1 MDLLNT
7 IFQSW
12 QKVIWL
18 TFATAMVVLFWY
30 SYRKEIGLWW
40 LGVRH
45 RNVVFGKI
53 RSLAKNP
60 TINGDW
66 FHVEKQICQDY
77 KPYYSNT
84 SKDKSYYI
92 ACREYLDL
100 VGEAGRKPLTPILI
114 FGLFVVLV
122 LEAWGFSYTMAGFI
136 DISASENTRKIMAML
151 VAVTFALALAF
162 VTHNMGAELYR
173 NKLIDNIRELWAA
186 DRDPEP
192 SLTQQ
197 AGTYIGAIQNPSDV
211 NEKAY
216 IRRLNRLKLGK
227 STKSFKST
235 ITAIIAIVIIAL
247 ILTFVRV
254 KSLESNQTDDAL
266 CNVTS
271 TSQSGGSSE
280 MPDFDALY
288 GGDNDMP
295 NVAKQQNSEAVAAGV
310 NQKCEA
316 TKEGSWATFGMLA
329 ILFLLLQGF
338 STWVSMSRGFA
349 GSQSS
354 EAYKRTHKH
363 QTSEEFET
371 YYEDKASEIADSA
384 QKSLSRLQ
392 TQMANVLPQIT
403 PSAEVNELIKT
414 ANKRTFYRFIE
425 GQEQAPVYK
434 SPRKVAVE
442 TKPEPKVTPEPI
454 LASDTAAKDIPLNI
468 SDEEL
473 FSGSYSDEEVV
484 EVLRARKVAEKQ
496 EQEQAERKA
505 RLMAQVEETPEARMA
520 RLSKLAAETE

>member
-1 MDLLNT
+1 MDYLSSFYQN
-7 IFQSW
+7 W
-12 QKVIWL
+12 QTLIWL
-18 TFATAMVVLFWY
+18 VFSTGMVALFY
-30 SYRKEIGLWW
+30 YTYRKEIGLWW

-45 RNVVFGKI
+45 RNIMFGKI

-60 TINGDW
+60 TINGAW
-66 FHVEKQICQDY
+66 FHVEQQICQDY
-77 KPYYSNT
+77 KPYYSNIR
-84 SKDKSYYI
+84 KDKNYYI

-100 VGEAGRKPLTPILI
+100 VGESGRQPLTPILV
-114 FGLFVVLV
+114 FGLFIVLV

-136 DISASENTRKIMAML
+136 DLSASENTRKIMAML
-151 VAVTFALALAF
+151 VAITFALALAF

-197 AGTYIGAIQNPSDV
+197 AGINIGSIQNSSDV
-211 NEKAY
+211 NAKPY

-227 STKSFKST
+227 STKSFKAT
-235 ITAIIAIVIIAL
+235 ITAIIAIVVIAA

-266 CNVTS
+266 CNVTNV
-271 TSQSGGSSE
+271 SQAGTSSE
-280 MPDFDALY
+280 MPNFDNLY

-338 STWVSMSRGFA
+338 STWVSMARGFA
-349 GSQSS
+349 GAQSS

-363 QTSEEFET
+363 QTPEEFET
-371 YYEDKASEIADSA
+371 HYENKSAEIADLA

-392 TQMANVLPQIT
+392 TQMANVLPKVT
-403 PSAEVNELIKT
+403 PSSEVNELIKT
-414 ANKRTFYRFIE
+414 ANKRTFYKFIQD
-425 GQEQAPVYK
+425 QEAPPTPAPMRVP
-434 SPRKVAVE
+434 SPISTA
-442 TKPEPKVTPEPI
+442 TKDVDLSIT
-454 LASDTAAKDIPLNI
+454 
-468 SDEEL
+468 DEEL
-473 FSGSYSDEEVV
+473 FSGKYTDDEVV
-484 EVLRARKVAEKQ
+484 VILRAKKAAAEK
-496 EQEQAERKA
+496 EKEQAERKA
-505 RLMAQVEETPEARMA
+505 RLISQAEETPEERMA
-520 RLSKLAAETE
+520 RLSKLAEETE